1 MIILVLR
8 GLSLLPHPML
18 MILNQ
23 TSPQRLSVI
32 LSFFFFFLLSEFSL
46 ERIHQDPKCLLN
58 FPVIQDV
65 AGGVGCAEVGALQ
78 TLPAC

>member
-1 MIILVLR
+1 
-8 GLSLLPHPML
+8 ML
-18 MILNQ
+18 MMLNQ
-23 TSPQRLSVI
+23 TSPQRLSEI
-32 LSFFFFFLLSEFSL
+32 LSFLVFFFFLLSEFSL

-65 AGGVGCAEVGALQ
+65 VGGVGCAEVGTLQ